1 TTESRGE
8 RTGIGAFGTGS
19 RQAAPSTSAAALPLT
34 TMVAPAS
41 RTRDAA
47 STSAGKLS
55 SCEAIVQTGNIASS
69 AAIGPWAR
77 SVEVSG
83 SAATRQVS
91 VSLSAISR
99 AVPNSTP
106 RPITYMR
113 PTYAK
118 AVATGSTAASG

>member
-1 TTESRGE
+1 LATAGAAAHSGTGGSDDSGES
-8 RTGIGAFGTGS
+8 TGTGAYGSGS
-19 RQAAPSTSAAALPLT
+19 RQAAPSTSLAALPLAT
-34 TMVAPAS
+34 RVAPAA
-41 RTRDAA
+41 RAREAA
-47 STSAGKLS
+47 STSAGRLS

-69 AAIGPWAR
+69 AAIGPCAR

-106 RPITYMR
+106 RPITYIR
-113 PTYAK
+113 PT
-118 AVATGSTAASG
+118 